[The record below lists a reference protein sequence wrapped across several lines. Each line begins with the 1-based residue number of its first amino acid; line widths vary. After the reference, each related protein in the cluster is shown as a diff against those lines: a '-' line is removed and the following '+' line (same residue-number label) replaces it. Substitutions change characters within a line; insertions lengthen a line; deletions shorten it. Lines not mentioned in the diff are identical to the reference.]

1 MLYTRKTFS
10 YEYPLEK
17 AGVVLLGVPFDGTET
32 GKPVRYGPLFL
43 REAIRNV
50 PGYDPK
56 SGVNV
61 FEKQKFADAGDV
73 EVVPGSWKLTEERI
87 RETVKW
93 MLETNPDALPVFLG
107 GDHLITLGILQAMKG
122 FFRERITVVHF
133 DAHRDMLSEYMGEP
147 FSHITWAYH
156 IAKDPAFRLVQ
167 IGCRSW
173 SPEEHANSRKLG
185 VADRIG
191 KITGR
196 VYLSVD
202 LDVFDPAYAPEVG
215 TPEPEGM
222 LPGEFF
228 RILGKIPAKSLIGMD
243 IMECASDRVNTPTAV
258 LGAHI
263 FKRILGMRGVVRK

>member
-1 MLYTRKTFS
+1 MLYLRKTFS

-17 AGVVLLGVPFDGTET
+17 ADVVLVGIPFDSTET
-32 GKPVRYGPLFL
+32 GKPVRYGPVFL
-43 REAIRNV
+43 REAIKNT

-56 SGVNV
+56 TKVNA
-61 FEKQKFADAGDV
+61 FEKLKFADVGDV
-73 EVVPGSWKLTEERI
+73 EVVPGSWNLTGERI

-93 MLETNPDALPVFLG
+93 IFEANPKVFPVFLG
-107 GDHLITLGILQAMKG
+107 GDHLVTLGILEG
-122 FFRERITVVHF
+122 FREFFKEKITVVHF
-133 DAHRDMLSEYMGEP
+133 DAHRDLLSEYMGEEY
-147 FSHITWAYH
+147 SHITWAYH
-156 IAKDPAFRLVQ
+156 IARNPAFRLVQ

-173 SPEEHANSRKLG
+173 NSEEERNLRKFRIT
-185 VADRIG
+185 DRIKEIKG
-191 KITGR
+191 L

-228 RILGKIPAKSLIGMD
+228 GVLEKIPAGKIIGMD
-243 IMECASDRVNTPTAV
+243 IVECASDKVNTPTAV

-263 FKRILGMRGVVRK
+263 FKRILGMRVKK